1 MFIQNKY
8 TRWYNSIVESRKLNP
23 AIGYTE
29 RHHIIP
35 KSLGGNNK
43 KDNIVTLTAREHFIC
58 HLLLVKMTTN
68 IDKVKMSYAIRCM
81 VNQENQYQERYKITS
96 RMYNIIKTL
105 TSESIGSIMKG
116 EDNPFYGRTHSDET
130 KKKMQEKR
138 ALQDAPMLGK
148 KHSDETKDKLK
159 AANKKQFEDPEQKAL
174 RSKKSKE
181 LWADPVWRAKW
192 QESRKLKQLLRK
204 GA

>member
-8 TRWYNSIVESRKLNP
+8 TTWYYSIIENRKQNP
-23 AIGYTE
+23 VTGYTE

-43 KDNIVTLTAREHFIC
+43 KDNLVILTAKEHFIC
-58 HLLLVKMTTN
+58 HLLLVKMTTGN
-68 IDKVKMSYAIRCM
+68 DKVKMSYALRCL
-81 VNQENQYQERYKITS
+81 VNQENPMQQRYKITS
-96 RMYNIIKTL
+96 RMYSVVKSL
-105 TSESIGSIMKG
+105 TRSAIGSIMKG
-116 EDNPFYGRTHSDET
+116 ENNPFYGKKHTDET
-130 KKKMQEKR
+130 RKKMQEKR

-148 KHSDETKDKLK
+148 NHSSDTKEKLK
-159 AANKKQFEDPEQKAL
+159 AANKKQFSDPEQRAM

>member
-8 TRWYNSIVESRKLNP
+8 TTWYYNIIENRKQNP
-23 AIGYTE
+23 AAGYTE

-35 KSLGGNNK
+35 KSLGGDNK
-43 KDNIVTLTAREHFIC
+43 KENIVTLTAKEHFIC
-58 HLLLVKMTTN
+58 HLLLVKMTT
-68 IDKVKMSYAIRCM
+68 DKEKAKMSYALRCLA
-81 VNQENQYQERYKITS
+81 NQENHLQERYKITS
-96 RMYNIIKTL
+96 RMYNVVKSL
-105 TSESIGSIMKG
+105 TREAIGSIMKG
-116 EDNPFYGRTHSDET
+116 KDNPFYGKTHSIET
-130 KKKMQEKR
+130 KQKMKEKR

-148 KHSDETKDKLK
+148 NHSIETKQKLK
-159 AANKKQFEDPEQKAL
+159 DANLKQFQDPEQRAL

>member
-8 TRWYNSIVESRKLNP
+8 TKWYNNIIKNRKQNT
-23 AIGYTE
+23 AFGYTE

-43 KDNIVTLTAREHFIC
+43 KENIVKLTAKEHFIC
-58 HLLLVKMTTN
+58 HLLLVKMTEN
-68 IDKVKMSYAIRCM
+68 KEKAKMSYALRCL
-81 VNQENQYQERYKITS
+81 VNQQNHLQQRYKITS
-96 RMYNIIKTL
+96 RMYIVIKSL
-105 TSESIGSIMKG
+105 TREAIGNIMKG
-116 EDNPFYGRTHSDET
+116 KDNPFYGKSHSVET
-130 KKKMQEKR
+130 KQRMKEKR

-148 KHSDETKDKLK
+148 NHSTETKQKLK
-159 AANKKQFEDPEQKAL
+159 DANFKQFQDPEQRAL

-192 QESRKLKQLLRK
+192 QESRRKKLLLRK